1 MAKTLDFK
9 ALKKQYM
16 TVKLADEKNT
26 TLLITTPTKAV
37 LDSFLSMKD
46 YLSEENV
53 KDEAINELYEIV
65 TKIMNHNKGGIKLS
79 KKEIEEMFDFED
91 ITIFIRAYTDFISE
105 VTGSKN

>member
-26 TLLITTPTKAV
+26 TLMISTPTKAI

-46 YLSEENV
+46 NLSEENLG
-53 KDEAINELYEIV
+53 DEAIEELYEIV
-65 TKIMNHNKGGIKLS
+65 AKIMSHNKGGIKIS
-79 KKEIEEMFDFED
+79 KEKIEELFDFED
-91 ITIFIRAYTDFISE
+91 ITVFIRAYTDFISE